1 MIKFNTGKFNTKQEA
16 ITLSCKYKI
25 NSKVKANLTFST
37 KISAKSKSNTK
48 CNVTYVR
55 VRKITPNKVQ
65 IETKCNIKY
74 VRIRKISLV
83 KVKIKTKVKATY
95 KAYEVKKLTFTNAG
109 FEPGDIIEIDNKNF
123 SVTKNKEN
131 ILDLTNCE
139 FFNLNPDKNVI
150 IYKDDISVRK
160 IQVTSIHTNY
170 YL

>member
-16 ITLSCKYKI
+16 ITLSCKFKI
-25 NSKVKANLTFST
+25 NSKVKGDITFST
-37 KISAKSKSNTK
+37 RISAKSKSNTK

-65 IETKCNIKY
+65 IETKCNITY
-74 VRIRKISLV
+74 VRVRNPKPT
-83 KVKIKTKVKATY
+83 KVKINSKVKSTY
-95 KAYEVKKLTFTNAG
+95 KAYEVKKLIFNNAG
-109 FEPGDIIEIDNKNF
+109 FEPGDIIEIDNKNY

-150 IYKDDISVRK
+150 IYKDDVSERK